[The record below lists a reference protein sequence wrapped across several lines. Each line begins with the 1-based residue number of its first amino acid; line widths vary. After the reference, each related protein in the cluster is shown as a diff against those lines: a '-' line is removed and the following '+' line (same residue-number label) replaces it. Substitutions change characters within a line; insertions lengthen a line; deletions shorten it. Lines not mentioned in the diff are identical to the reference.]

1 MLRFL
6 TMCCL
11 LLFCTQPALAQPS
24 LTQVRF
30 GFPSEAGA
38 LIRNG
43 VWVPVGIELDPKGSE
58 IEPDKFL
65 IELESTDGDGAT
77 YLVKMPV
84 LPGQTR
90 MMGY

>member
-1 MLRFL
+1 
-6 TMCCL
+6 MCCL

-58 IEPDKFL
+58 I
-65 IELESTDGDGAT
+65 
-77 YLVKMPV
+77 
-84 LPGQTR
+84 
-90 MMGY
+90 